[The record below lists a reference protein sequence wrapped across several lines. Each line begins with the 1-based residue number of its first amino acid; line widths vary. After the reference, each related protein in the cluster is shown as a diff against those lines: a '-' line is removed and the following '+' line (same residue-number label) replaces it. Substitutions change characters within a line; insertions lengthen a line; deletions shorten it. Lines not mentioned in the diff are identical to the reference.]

1 MFSFYELSFIKIE
14 KFAIEEQEKG
24 SKSWFNKY
32 QVATAHL
39 GHSFF

>member
-24 SKSWFNKY
+24 SKSLDSVNIKWL
-32 QVATAHL
+32 QHI
-39 GHSFF
+39 